1 MGLWGGLLNGE
12 VRGAAMGML
21 GGWGSGEWGARRPHI
36 LKKLLT
42 RKINFAIL
50 TTIKIVLYLQKFITQ
65 NRRIP
70 VNNAK
75 FKLCHKVRWVSARI
89 QVGTNG
95 LGDEV
100 RLETSAA
107 VG

>member
-1 MGLWGGLLNGE
+1 MGLWGELLNGE
-12 VRGAAMGML
+12 VRGAVMGML
-21 GGWGSGEWGARRPHI
+21 GGWGIGDGGRAGRI
-36 LKKLLT
+36 FLKKLLT

-50 TTIKIVLYLQKFITQ
+50 QTIKIVWHSQKLITQ

-75 FKLCHKVRWVSARI
+75 FRLYQQVRWMSARI
-89 QVGTNG
+89 DAGTNG

-107 VG
+107 VR